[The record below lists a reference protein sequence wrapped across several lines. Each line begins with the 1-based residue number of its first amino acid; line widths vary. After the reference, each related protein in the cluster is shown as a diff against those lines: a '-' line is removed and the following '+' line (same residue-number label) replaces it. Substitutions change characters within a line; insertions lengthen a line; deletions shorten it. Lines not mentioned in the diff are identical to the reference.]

1 MKIISFEGIEG
12 VGKSTQINLLKD
24 YLESKNYLVEVYR
37 EPGSTFVGEKI
48 RDILLDSNNDLSNE
62 TELLLMFAAR
72 SELIDKKI
80 NTSQCDYLLLDRFYD
95 ASMAYQGYGRK
106 LSKDF
111 ITSLTSF
118 INCPIP
124 DLSILLDISVSE
136 GFKRKNNDIKD
147 RIESSSSDFF
157 NKVRRG
163 YKEIAKANKNRFE
176 IINAANDIDKI
187 HQIIIKKIQL
197 KNEHI

>member
-118 INCPIP
+118 IDCPIP

-163 YKEIAKANKNRFE
+163 YKAIAKANKNRFE
-176 IINAANDIDKI
+176 IIDAANDIDKI
-187 HQIIIKKIQL
+187 HQIIIKKIQS